1 MTNKAQRK
9 PGMANKR
16 LRAELRFGSPFG
28 PKAKSPRQIKGRSGF
43 GSGRVK

>member
-16 LRAELRFGSPFG
+16 LKAELRFQSPFG
-28 PKAKSPRQIKGRSGF
+28 PKAKTGRQIKGRSAF
-43 GSGRVK
+43 GSRAK